1 MLKMLIQAPQIRTV
15 VASDNFILL
24 SAPVPR

>member
-1 MLKMLIQAPQIRTV
+1 MFKMLIQAPQIRTV

-24 SAPVPR
+24 SVPVPR